1 MKRFLTWLLG
11 LGDRCYNRWAL
22 RYRKVQS
29 DGPVTIYGK
38 IRIFGHGTIRIGQNV
53 TINSCLSSNPI
64 GGQTQTVLSLK
75 DQAVLTIGSQVGISN
90 AAIVC
95 HDRVTIGDRTLI
107 GGGAKIYDTD
117 FHSLDYQV
125 RGDYANERP
134 VTKPVVIGQDVFI
147 GAHSMILKGV
157 TIGDRSIIGAGSVV
171 TKNVGADE
179 VWGGNP
185 ARLIRRM
192 ERNTEKIIGEAGK
205 P

>member
-11 LGDRCYNRWAL
+11 SGDRCYNRWAL
-22 RYRKVQS
+22 HYRRVQA

-38 IRIFGHGTIRIGQNV
+38 IRIFGHGTIRIGRDV
-53 TINSCLSSNPI
+53 TINSCLSANPI
-64 GGQTQTVLSLK
+64 GGDTQTVLSLK
-75 DQAVLTIGSQVGISN
+75 DQAVLIIGNRVGISN

-107 GGGAKIYDTD
+107 GGGTKIYDTD
-117 FHSLDYQV
+117 FHSLDARV
-125 RGDYANERP
+125 RGDYARERP
-134 VTKPVVIGQDVFI
+134 VTKPVMIGEDVFI
-147 GAHSMILKGV
+147 GAHSIILKGV

-171 TKNVGADE
+171 TKSVGADE

-192 ERNTEKIIGEAGK
+192 ERETENGMADAKK
-205 P
+205 Q